1 MNAINNNPNWTCDTD
16 ALNALL
22 GYQLSAVDTYDR
34 AMTKFADPHAL
45 SELQHIRED
54 HARSVVML
62 RAKVTQFGALQAE
75 SPGPWSTFTEAI
87 TGESNLL
94 GLAALKQGEQHAIN
108 EYEEALRNEA
118 VNPECKDL
126 IRAELLPNDKCHMEK
141 LDRLLGGMS

>member
-1 MNAINNNPNWTCDTD
+1 MNAIKNNPNWTCDTD

-34 AMTKFADPHAL
+34 AMTKFSDHHAL
-45 SELQHIRED
+45 AELQQIRED
-54 HARSVVML
+54 HARAVVLL
-62 RAKVTQFGALQAE
+62 RAKVTQFGALQVE
-75 SPGPWSTFTEAI
+75 SPGPWSAFSEAI
-87 TGESNLL
+87 TGSSNSL

-118 VNPECKDL
+118 VNPDCKEL
-126 IRAELLPNDKCHMEK
+126 IRSELLPNDKVHLEK